1 VGRSNADGV
10 QLNHGAGRTPDDRD
24 HRNDDLY
31 DHAL

>member
-1 VGRSNADGV
+1 VERLSADGDP
-10 QLNHGAGRTPDDRD
+10 LNRGAGKTPDDHD